1 MAECT
6 ARAEHSSPSQPT
18 GTAACHYR
26 VIRGFRFLVASPS
39 VQDLLL
45 SAKHLFG
52 AASYCAASAA
62 SYRKDELQS
71 VVSRTVRVRQCG
83 SMQAGAALAPG
94 VMQQAFKHAPGCRV
108 AGVVSARVTP
118 INKIPI
124 DGAGLGD

>member
-45 SAKHLFG
+45 SAKTFVWRCQLLCGKRGQLSEGRATVGGVPHGPG
-52 AASYCAASAA
+52 AAVRVNASRRGPRAWRNAASIQTRAGMPG
-62 SYRKDELQS
+62 RWRRIR
-71 VVSRTVRVRQCG
+71 SRNT
-83 SMQAGAALAPG
+83 
-94 VMQQAFKHAPGCRV
+94 
-108 AGVVSARVTP
+108 
-118 INKIPI
+118 N
-124 DGAGLGD
+124 